1 MVTQTAEHDLL
12 TRDELLERLSISR
25 ATLYNMMVRSGFPRP
40 IKLGGLRENRWYR
53 HEVDAWL
60 DAQPRAAI
68 QVREE
73 EPDMT

>member
-1 MVTQTAEHDLL
+1 MVTQVSESTLM
-12 TRDELLERLSISR
+12 TRDDILAAFSVSR
-25 ATLYNMMVRSGFPRP
+25 TTLYAWMTRSGFPHP

-68 QVREE
+68 QVRDEAV
-73 EPDMT
+73 MS